1 MRLKHF
7 LIACVLSLT
16 SVSVQSAWAL
26 FPGELHE
33 QKKYHFS
40 VPVGLETQVD
50 FWKAI
55 YSKYTT
61 RQVVIHDDKDLSII
75 YSVVELGD
83 NKSNRYRR
91 AQVRK
96 EISKYQTILRKL
108 ARRNNF
114 SNLSYEEDRVA
125 RMVKKDFYQASKRI
139 RDQLGQA
146 DRFEDGI
153 RRAGRYMPEIKEI
166 FKEMEVPVELSA
178 LPHVE
183 SSFQVHAYS
192 SAGAAGV
199 WQFTRSTGRRFMT
212 INYEVDERKDPILAA
227 YAAAKLLKHNFETI
241 ESWPLAITAYNHGLR
256 GMMRAKKKHG
266 DDIVKIVNHHK
277 SRTFGFA
284 SRNFYAEFLAALE
297 VSNNP
302 DLYFP
307 NHVKEKPVTYSTV
320 QLRDYVNIATLEK
333 FLGMDREEIAF
344 YNPALRRPVIIG
356 KKHIPKHFVL
366 KAPAERYPNLAGLYE
381 TIPVAMKHTEQLRSR
396 WYKVRWG
403 DTLISIANRLGTT
416 VHKLKELNVI
426 GHRNRIYR
434 GQVLEIPDWNHGQ
447 VKVTEVKTNWDQY
460 EFKVGETFKY
470 RVQRRDTLTRI
481 ARRHG
486 VHVGVLAKINNL
498 TDPHSLRI
506 GQVVKVPKDP
516 EMVQAKLA
524 IEEKKPVA
532 EPQLEVTVKQ
542 VAVKPD
548 GLVEDKPEA
557 GETILASSEGLPFNT
572 DRPAFR
578 PMRFIPRM
586 EGEYP
591 IGVAKVDFDETLSH
605 FADWARI
612 SVRELRRLNNLRW
625 RSQIHI
631 NQKIKVPFRR
641 VTPEEF
647 ETKRQEY
654 HKAIQEDFYTTYKV
668 DKVLVRKLKKGDTLW
683 ELCNNEYVIPLWLL
697 GYYNPGKDLNSL
709 HIGEDIK
716 IPLIAEI
723 KA

>member
-1 MRLKHF
+1 MRLKQL
-7 LIACVLSLT
+7 LIAFVLCLVSLT
-16 SVSVQSAWAL
+16 ASPVWAT
-26 FPGELHE
+26 FPGEFHE
-33 QKKYHFS
+33 QKEFNFT
-40 VPVGLETQVD
+40 VPVGLETQVS

-61 RQVVIHDDKDLSII
+61 RQVVIHDDEDLSII
-75 YSVVELGD
+75 YHVVELGD

-91 AQVRK
+91 REVRK
-96 EISKYQTILRKL
+96 AINKYKTILHKL
-108 ARRNNF
+108 ARLSNF
-114 SNLSYEEDRVA
+114 NNLSYEEDRVA
-125 RMVKKDFYQASKRI
+125 RLVKKDFYQAARRI

-153 RRAGRYMPEIKEI
+153 RRAGRYMPEIKRI
-166 FKEMEVPVELSA
+166 FKEVGVPVQLSA

-199 WQFTRSTGRRFMT
+199 WQFTRSTGRRFMS

-227 YAAAKLLKHNFETI
+227 YAAAKLLKYNYESI
-241 ESWPLAITAYNHGLR
+241 GSWPLAITAYNHGLR
-256 GMMRAKKKHG
+256 GMTRAKKRHG
-266 DDIVKIVNHHK
+266 DDIVKIVRNYK

-284 SRNFYAEFLAALE
+284 SRNFFAEFLAALE
-297 VSNNP
+297 VSSNP
-302 DLYFP
+302 NLYFP
-307 NHVKEKPVTYSTV
+307 NHVREKPISYSTV
-320 QLRDYVNIATLEK
+320 QLRDYVNISTLEK
-333 FLGMDREEIAF
+333 YLGMDREEIAF
-344 YNPALRRPVIIG
+344 YNPALRRPVITG
-356 KKHIPKHFVL
+356 KKHVPKHYVL
-366 KAPAERYPNLAGLYE
+366 KAPADRYPNLAGLYE
-381 TIPVAMKHTEQLRSR
+381 DIPEALKHNKQMRSR
-396 WYKVRWG
+396 WYKVQWG

-416 VHKLKELNVI
+416 VSKLKELNVI

-434 GQVLEIPDWNHGQ
+434 GQVLEIPGWSDEK
-447 VKVTEVKTNWDQY
+447 VKVTEIKTDWNQY
-460 EFKVGETFKY
+460 DFKVGDTFLY
-470 RVQRRDTLTRI
+470 RVKRRDTLTRI
-481 ARRHG
+481 AKKHG

-498 TDPHSLRI
+498 TNPHALRV
-506 GQVVKVPKDP
+506 GQRVKVPKDP
-516 EMVQAKLA
+516 NMIEAKLVA
-524 IEEKKPVA
+524 KKPETVKEEK
-532 EPQLEVTVKQ
+532 LEVTVKQ
-542 VAVKPD
+542 VAVKPQ
-548 GLVEDKPEA
+548 VSTKN
-557 GETILASSEGLPFNT
+557 ETKEGDTVLASTVVQEFNT

-591 IGVAKVDFDETLSH
+591 IGIAKVDFDETLSH

-612 SVRELRRLNNLRW
+612 SIRELRRLNNLRW
-625 RSQIHI
+625 RSRIHI
-631 NQKIKVPFRR
+631 NQTIKVPFRR

-668 DKVLVRKLKKGDTLW
+668 EKVLVRKLKKGDTLW

>member
-1 MRLKHF
+1 MRLKRL
-7 LIACVLSLT
+7 LIACVLCLASLMA
-16 SVSVQSAWAL
+16 SPVWAA
-26 FPGELHE
+26 FPGEFRE
-33 QKKYHFS
+33 QKEYSFT

-61 RQVVIHDDKDLSII
+61 RQVVIHDDEDLSII
-75 YSVVELGD
+75 YTVVELGD
-83 NKSNRYRR
+83 NTSNRHRR
-91 AQVRK
+91 REVRK
-96 EISKYQTILRKL
+96 AINKYKAILHKL
-108 ARRNNF
+108 AK
-114 SNLSYEEDRVA
+114 LDKLTHLTYEEDRVA
-125 RMVKKDFYQASKRI
+125 RMVKKDFYRAARRI

-153 RRAGRYMPEIKEI
+153 RRAGRYMPEIKRI
-166 FKEMEVPVELSA
+166 FKEVGVPEQLSA

-227 YAAAKLLKHNFETI
+227 YAAAKLLKYNYESVG
-241 ESWPLAITAYNHGLR
+241 SWPLAITAYNHGLR
-256 GMMRAKKKHG
+256 GMMRAKEKHG
-266 DDIVKIVNHHK
+266 DDIVKIVQNYR
-277 SRTFGFA
+277 SRIFGFA
-284 SRNFYAEFLAALE
+284 SRNFFAEFLAALE
-297 VSNNP
+297 VSTSP

-307 NHVKEKPVTYSTV
+307 NHVKEKPITYSTV
-320 QLRDYVNIATLEK
+320 QLRDYVSISTLEK
-333 FLGMDREEIAF
+333 YLGMDREEIAF
-344 YNPALRRPVIIG
+344 YNPALRRPVITG
-356 KKHIPKHFVL
+356 KKHVPKHYVL
-366 KAPAERYPNLAGLYE
+366 KAPADRYPNLASLYE
-381 TIPVAMKHTEQLRSR
+381 EIPAAMKHNQQVRSR
-396 WYKVRWG
+396 WYKVQWG

-416 VHKLKELNVI
+416 VSKLKELNVI

-434 GQVLEIPDWNHGQ
+434 GQVLEIPGWNDEK
-447 VKVTEVKTNWDQY
+447 VKITKVKTDWSQY
-460 EFKVGETFKY
+460 DFQVGETFQY
-470 RVQRRDTLTRI
+470 RVKRRDTLTRI
-481 ARRHG
+481 AKKHG
-486 VHVGVLAKINNL
+486 VHVGVLAQINNL
-498 TDPHSLRI
+498 TNPHALRV
-506 GQVVKVPKDP
+506 GQMVKVPKDP
-516 EMVQAKLA
+516 NMIEAKLA
-524 IEEKKPVA
+524 AQKTAPAEKEK
-532 EPQLEVTVKQ
+532 LEVTVKQ
-542 VAVKPD
+542 VAVKPETPD
-548 GLVEDKPEA
+548 VKKENE
-557 GETILASSEGLPFNT
+557 GETILASAGVQEFNT

-591 IGVAKVDFDETLSH
+591 IGIARVDFDETLSH

-625 RSQIHI
+625 RSRIHI
-631 NQKIKVPFRR
+631 NQTIKVPFRR

-654 HKAIQEDFYTTYKV
+654 HKAIQEDFYTSYKV
-668 DKVLVRKLKKGDTLW
+668 EKVLVRTLKKGDTLW